1 MLGLS
6 GAENLFFKERLSMT
20 HSSSGLWFRVRNCVE
35 QWVHSRLQEC
45 IHCRECDS
53 EIKPFVTHCPTCGQ
67 ANPAKVSATAAIY
80 PAIVG
85 IFLTLALLA
94 AFDIF

>member
-1 MLGLS
+1 
-6 GAENLFFKERLSMT
+6 MT
-20 HSSSGLWFRVRNCVE
+20 DSSSGLMYRVRTSVE
-35 QWVHSRLQEC
+35 QWMHNRWQEC

-53 EIKPFVTHCPTCGQ
+53 QIKPFATHGPTCGQ

-80 PAIVG
+80 PAIVSV
-85 IFLTLALLA
+85 FLLIALLA